1 MTESLS
7 VPRSVLRELRR
18 HARQIEEI
26 IAALEQLADRE
37 GIRGTKTGLRQYGQ
51 GEDVLV
57 GDPKQLDSLREG
69 QRMVPE
75 TFEPPRTYPEFAA
88 VAVKH

>member
-1 MTESLS
+1 MMDERLS
-7 VPRSVLRELRR
+7 DFVDQTSITPRVYR
-18 HARQIEEI
+18 
-26 IAALEQLADRE
+26 
-37 GIRGTKTGLRQYGQ
+37 
-51 GEDVLV
+51 

>member
-1 MTESLS
+1 MDERLS
-7 VPRSVLRELRR
+7 DFVDQTSITPRVYR
-18 HARQIEEI
+18 
-26 IAALEQLADRE
+26 
-37 GIRGTKTGLRQYGQ
+37 
-51 GEDVLV
+51 